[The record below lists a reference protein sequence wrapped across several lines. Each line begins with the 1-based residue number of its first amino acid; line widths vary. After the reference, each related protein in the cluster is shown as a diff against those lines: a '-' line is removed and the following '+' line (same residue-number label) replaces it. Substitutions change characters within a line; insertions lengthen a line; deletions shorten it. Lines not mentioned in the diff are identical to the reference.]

1 MPDASLLILLDEF
14 RGKTVTILQSVQV
27 QDSLWAPPALHN
39 TIVWHAGHCYFLLAS
54 LTMRAIGHNPKLPTK
69 WDMLFSWDSHPQLV
83 PAECWPPLG
92 VIIESLQ
99 NQHERMRLLAEAL
112 TPEQLEQP
120 LAFAPG
126 NSVRYAVIHALHDE
140 ACHCGEIHRLRKL
153 RAVG

>member
-1 MPDASLLILLDEF
+1 MPDASLLLLLDEV
-14 RGKTVTILQSVQV
+14 RGKTVSILQSVQV
-27 QDSLWAPPALHN
+27 QDSLWAPPGLQN
-39 TIVWHAGHCYFLLAS
+39 TIVWHAGHCYFLVES
-54 LTMRAIGHNPKLPTK
+54 LTMRAIGRKPKLPPK
-69 WDMLFSWDSHPQLV
+69 WDTLFSWDSHPQLV
-83 PAECWPPLG
+83 PVERWPLLG

-99 NQHERMRLLAEAL
+99 DQHERMRLLLETL

-140 ACHCGEIHRLRKL
+140 ACHCGEIHLLRKL